1 MSRVK
6 TFDSTGIA
14 PNGRLYAGDINAIQ
28 DHYADLSNFSQ
39 TVDVGALR
47 VGDTTL
53 QLLKYGTAEFR
64 LTGALRTDGTIRA
77 TGGGDIRA
85 TNYLIALDGLSTQAY
100 LGLWAGMSTVVM
112 QDAAIYRTA
121 ANTLTTSGAFNV
133 SGNLIANSGQ
143 TYQIYFSNSGPGSAT
158 SIHLGSANDS
168 YLYRHSTIGIG
179 VHPRLV
185 APGVVDANVAGAG
198 ILVGSSWQG
207 WLGQHWE
214 LNYNLGLGHNVY
226 AHTDG
231 SLKWFTTHAT
241 FGSRLLTLDYG
252 LGFRFFADTAAATAG
267 STANPPERFR
277 IQNDGNVRFFG
288 QYIFFGSDNA
298 VSLTRGGL
306 SANDLTSLSRFVSPG
321 IKLSGGGALLEF
333 ADGTSLS
340 SAPSG
345 ISPGSIVTTAL
356 PVTAV
361 QGSSPNFARADHQ
374 HAVGITDSHIV
385 GTLSPAKLT
394 PGSNGLFLTIS
405 GGVPTWGAAPTAP
418 APGSIISSP
427 IGSTPTDGS
436 AGTWAR
442 SDHQHRIGSMSND
455 GTALLWAGQ
464 LDIQVGG
471 ARRTLYSN
479 AGDIYHYSNNIFHDA
494 VPYQAN
500 ASGRGYAVR
509 TTGGEMWFQFIMQSD
524 SGGIFRGSL
533 AVNHTSAG
541 YKEAMSVRTDNAFVG
556 IGITNPAYQ
565 LDCVGAVHGTSFPA
579 SSDVRWKENIAPV
592 ENALKSV
599 MEISPV
605 FFDWNDDYLEI
616 HNPIHKRNLGFIA
629 QDVEGHFPEVV
640 SQHERNGVDDY
651 RALDYGRM
659 TAILWAAVQELTA
672 QVRELQAAA

>member
-47 VGDTTL
+47 VGDSSL

-100 LGLWAGMSTVVM
+100 LGLWAGMSSVVM

-121 ANTLTTSGAFNV
+121 ANTLTTSGTFNV

-198 ILVGSSWQG
+198 INVGSAYQG

-214 LNYNLGLGHNVY
+214 LNYSLGLGHNVY

-231 SLKWFTTHAT
+231 SLKWFSTHGT
-241 FGSRLLTLDYG
+241 FGSRLLMLDYA
-252 LGFRFFADTAAATAG
+252 LGFRFYADNAAATAG
-267 STANPPERFR
+267 ATANPPERFR

-288 QYIFFGSDNA
+288 QIIFFGADN
-298 VSLTRGGL
+298 VTGLQRGGL
-306 SANDLTSLSRFVSPG
+306 GANDLTSLSRFVSPG
-321 IKLSGGGALLEF
+321 IKLSSGVLEF
-333 ADGTSLS
+333 ADGTQLTSV
-340 SAPSG
+340 PTG
-345 ISPGSIVTTAL
+345 ISPANIVATAL

-361 QGSSPNFARADHQ
+361 QGSSPNYARADHQ

-394 PGSNGLFLTIS
+394 PGSNGLFLQIS
-405 GGVPTWGAAPTAP
+405 
-418 APGSIISSP
+418 
-427 IGSTPTDGS
+427 
-436 AGTWAR
+436 
-442 SDHQHRIGSMSND
+442 
-455 GTALLWAGQ
+455 
-464 LDIQVGG
+464 
-471 ARRTLYSN
+471 
-479 AGDIYHYSNNIFHDA
+479 
-494 VPYQAN
+494 
-500 ASGRGYAVR
+500 
-509 TTGGEMWFQFIMQSD
+509 
-524 SGGIFRGSL
+524 
-533 AVNHTSAG
+533 
-541 YKEAMSVRTDNAFVG
+541 
-556 IGITNPAYQ
+556 
-565 LDCVGAVHGTSFPA
+565 
-579 SSDVRWKENIAPV
+579 
-592 ENALKSV
+592 
-599 MEISPV
+599 
-605 FFDWNDDYLEI
+605 
-616 HNPIHKRNLGFIA
+616 
-629 QDVEGHFPEVV
+629 
-640 SQHERNGVDDY
+640 
-651 RALDYGRM
+651 
-659 TAILWAAVQELTA
+659 
-672 QVRELQAAA
+672 AAAYRRGVLLRLFRWPGR